1 MYSLNRN
8 LIMRKRNPKTTITGQ
23 ARIKPLSM
31 PQLEKLLETTKRPRD
46 KDKIV
51 NRIKILKARV

>member
-1 MYSLNRN
+1 
-8 LIMRKRNPKTTITGQ
+8 MRKRKPNITIAGK

-46 KDKIV
+46 KDKII
-51 NRIKILKARV
+51 NRMKVLKGKQV